1 MSGNDNYSETVR
13 TSAVSTTI
21 ALSDFDLL
29 VLGSTGNTVVTIPL
43 ASAFPPGRTFRI
55 YKDAAA
61 FTCTITPTGPNL
73 IDGAA
78 TKVLAASAA
87 HAAHIVTDGTNWF
100 STASY

>member
-1 MSGNDNYSETVR
+1 MSGFDNISETVR
-13 TSAVSTTI
+13 TVAATTTLT
-21 ALSDFDLL
+21 ANDYD
-29 VLGSTGNTVVTIPL
+29 VLFLGITGNSIANLPSVAGL
-43 ASAFPPGRTFRI
+43 PPGRTFRI

-61 FTCTITPTGPNL
+61 FTVTITPAAGL

-87 HAAHIVTDGTNWF
+87 HAATIVTDGTSWY